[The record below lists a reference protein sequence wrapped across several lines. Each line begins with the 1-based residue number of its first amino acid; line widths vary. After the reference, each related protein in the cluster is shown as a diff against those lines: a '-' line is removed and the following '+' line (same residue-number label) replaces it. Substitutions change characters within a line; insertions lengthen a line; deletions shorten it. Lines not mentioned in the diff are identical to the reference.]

1 MDIEIKNCNN
11 ITMAKVA
18 IVPSKLN
25 IKFAPNGTG
34 KSTISKAIQY
44 AVTGDEKALFELL
57 PFKFR
62 NENLGN
68 TKWRIG
74 RMAGETAAQ
83 TAERKQQ
90 YQLIA
95 KQLPYLAQSG
105 VLLLAGSDSAALNTY
120 VYPAQALHD
129 ELALFQQAGL
139 TPAQILRTATIN
151 GATFM
156 GVQADY
162 GSIATTKQADLLLLP
177 ANPLQDINAVK
188 NIDTLIYGGK
198 VYNRKALDEMLN

>member
-68 TKWRIG
+68 TKPG
-74 RMAGETAAQ
+74 AL
-83 TAERKQQ
+83 AEWPVKRQHK
-90 YQLIA
+90 
-95 KQLPYLAQSG
+95 PQS
-105 VLLLAGSDSAALNTY
+105 ANNN
-120 VYPAQALHD
+120 
-129 ELALFQQAGL
+129 
-139 TPAQILRTATIN
+139 IN
-151 GATFM
+151 
-156 GVQADY
+156 
-162 GSIATTKQADLLLLP
+162 
-177 ANPLQDINAVK
+177 
-188 NIDTLIYGGK
+188 
-198 VYNRKALDEMLN
+198 